1 MAKSK
6 PFDASK
12 YLTDEADIAAYV
24 SEAFRTNDTEH
35 IAYAIGVA
43 AKARGMTRIAE
54 RSGLSR
60 ESLYRALSADGA
72 PQFETIQRVLSALGL
87 RLTVETADPDKSEAA

>member
-12 YLTDEADIAAYV
+12 YLTDEADVAAYV
-24 SEAFRTNDTEH
+24 AEAFRTNDTEH
-35 IAYAIGVA
+35 IAHAIGVA

-54 RSGLSR
+54 ISGLSR

-72 PQFETIQRVLSALGL
+72 PQFETIQKVLSALGL
-87 RLTVETADPDKSEAA
+87 RLTVEIAGSDKSEAA